1 MVLVVEEA
9 LPVEVEVAL
18 VDVVLPV
25 AEVEEAVELL
35 VVEVEDAVVLVA
47 EAEAVVVEEAV
58 DVEGKLCLK
67 HCQFNV

>member
-58 DVEGKLCLK
+58 DVE
-67 HCQFNV
+67 VPRVE